1 MKETDKARKTVLN
14 VLIIV
19 SFNNR
24 TSKAL
29 IELNNKKINGIK
41 KPKVAGKKQKEI
53 KKIFLNFPKDSKFIF
68 FFTTCF
74 QINFFFRKK
83 SFL

>member
-41 KPKVAGKKQKEI
+41 KPKVGGKKQKEI
-53 KKIFLNFPKDSKFIF
+53 KNIF
-68 FFTTCF
+68 FNEGESTKRGYR
-74 QINFFFRKK
+74 NE
-83 SFL
+83 